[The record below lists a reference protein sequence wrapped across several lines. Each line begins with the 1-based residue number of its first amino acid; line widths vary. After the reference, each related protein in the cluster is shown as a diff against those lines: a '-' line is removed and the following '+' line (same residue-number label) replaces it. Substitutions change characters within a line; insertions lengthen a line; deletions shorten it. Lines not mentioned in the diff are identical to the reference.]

1 MEAHDGWVFSSWTG
15 TSNRGANLSSW
26 RSGREVAASN
36 IVENNSD
43 GWAKLLRDEKDPAHF
58 ISLAEWPD
66 VHMVG
71 LWFESDGF
79 KRRRDELEDLIESV
93 TPGNFSQEAAV

>member
-1 MEAHDGWVFSSWTG
+1 MAGYSLLDWHVKPGRESEFVEKW
-15 TSNRGANLSSW
+15 
-26 RSGREVAASN
+26 REVAASN